1 MEHDEGKHG
10 EPWNY
15 PVCIE
20 SQSVLEDRTGRVIA
34 EFEDLEKANRAG
46 VCVNACADMEDPEK
60 EIARLR
66 EIEAVA
72 SSIIYVIKKDGLAGI
87 NYNRGFLQGVEELKA
102 ALEGRE

>member
-66 EIEAVA
+66 EIEAV
-72 SSIIYVIKKDGLAGI
+72 VRDWFDGMETQTFYSRVTVTEDPKI
-87 NYNRGFLQGVEELKA
+87 TRIKA
-102 ALEGRE
+102 ALEK